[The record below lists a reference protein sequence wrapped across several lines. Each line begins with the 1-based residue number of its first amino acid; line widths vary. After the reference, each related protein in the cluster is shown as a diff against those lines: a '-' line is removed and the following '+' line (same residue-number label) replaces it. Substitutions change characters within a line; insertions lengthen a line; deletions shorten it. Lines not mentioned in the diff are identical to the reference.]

1 VNRRLNMLLQIN
13 ITNFALIE
21 KLSISFDKG
30 FNVLTGETGAGKS
43 ILIDAINYVLG
54 GKFSKDLIRT
64 GEEKT
69 YVEAVFS
76 IQNSKTEEVL
86 KGLDVDYD
94 DLVIISRETFQSG
107 KSIAKVNGK
116 SLLLSNIK
124 ALSSTLLDIHG
135 QHENQNLLESA
146 NHLLYLDS
154 FGEKKLFNELEGYR
168 IVYKRYM
175 EIENEIAKLQ
185 GRDGEKEKLI
195 DFYKY
200 QLEEINKA
208 NLRKDE
214 DIELESEYSV
224 LSNAEKINKALG
236 NSYELLN
243 SGSETSMSIYDGL
256 GIAIKELR
264 AVQKHIEKVKTF
276 ADSLEEAYY
285 NIEEN
290 SEEIRKLK
298 DSIQYD
304 EGKLEYINSRI
315 YQIGLYKKKY
325 GATIDDILKY
335 RDKIEKQYNEL
346 INSSEIIEKLK
357 IEKKSK
363 FKELTDR
370 ANKLHNMR
378 AEIASGLE
386 KAVKAELSYIGL
398 EKSTFKIDAALTDT
412 FNEHGADKVQFL
424 ISTNPG
430 EPLKPLEKV
439 VSGGELSRIM
449 LALKT
454 VFVDKDHIPSV
465 IFDEIDVGISGRVA
479 QSVAEKMYSISNSHQ
494 VFCVTHLPQIACISD
509 FHYIISKDVKDN
521 KTFTSVVRMNE
532 EQKQYEIARMV
543 GGAEVTKLTLEHAKE
558 LIHLANQKKLD
569 LKK

>member
-1 VNRRLNMLLQIN
+1 MLLQIN

-21 KLSISFDKG
+21 QLSISFDKG

-64 GEEKT
+64 GENKT

-76 IQNSKTEEVL
+76 IENNKTTEFL
-86 KGLDVDYD
+86 KESDIEFE

-107 KSIAKVNGK
+107 KTIAKVNGK
-116 SLLLSNIK
+116 SLLLTNIK

-146 NHLLYLDS
+146 SHIYYLDS
-154 FGEKKLFNELEGYR
+154 FGDKNLHEDLEDYKSTYR
-168 IVYKRYM
+168 RYM
-175 EIENEIAKLQ
+175 EIENEINKLH

-195 DFYKY
+195 DFYRY
-200 QLEEINKA
+200 QIDEISKA
-208 NLRKDE
+208 NLKKNE
-214 DIELESEYSV
+214 DTELESQYSV
-224 LSNAEKINKALG
+224 LANAEKINKSLG

-243 SGSETSMSIYDGL
+243 SGSDNSMSVYDSL

-264 AVQKHIEKVKTF
+264 GIQKHIEKVKVI

-298 DSIQYD
+298 DTIQYD
-304 EGKLEYINSRI
+304 EGKLEFINSRI
-315 YQIGLYKKKY
+315 YQIGVYKKKY
-325 GATIDDILKY
+325 GNTIDEILEYKN
-335 RDKIEKQYNEL
+335 KIEKQYDEL
-346 INSSEIIEKLK
+346 VNSSEIIEKLK
-357 IEKKSK
+357 LEKKARLN
-363 FKELTDR
+363 ELQTKV
-370 ANKLHNMR
+370 NKLHNIR
-378 AEIASGLE
+378 TNIASELE
-386 KAVKAELSYIGL
+386 KAVKRELSYIGL
-398 EKSTFKIDAALTDT
+398 EKSSFKIDVLLTDS
-412 FNEHGADKVQFL
+412 FNENGGDKIQFL

-430 EPLKPLEKV
+430 EPLKPLERI

-479 QSVAEKMYSISNSHQ
+479 QSVAEKMYSISNTHQ

-509 FHYIISKDVKDN
+509 VHYLISKEVKAN
-521 KTFTSVVRMNE
+521 KTYTSVIEMNN
-532 EQKQYEIARMV
+532 EQKQYEVARMV

-558 LIHLANQKKLD
+558 LIQLAD
-569 LKK
+569 LKKIELKK

>member
-1 VNRRLNMLLQIN
+1 MLLQIN

-21 KLSISFDKG
+21 SLSISFDKG

-64 GEEKT
+64 GEDKT

-76 IQNSKTEEVL
+76 IQNSNTSEFL
-86 KGLDVDYD
+86 KELDVEFE

-116 SLLLSNIK
+116 ALLLSNIK

-135 QHENQNLLESA
+135 QHENQNLLDSA
-146 NHLLYLDS
+146 NHIYYLDS
-154 FGEKKLFNELEGYR
+154 FGDKKLLKELED
-168 IVYKRYM
+168 YKVTHRRYM
-175 EIENEIAKLQ
+175 EIENEINKLQ
-185 GRDGEKEKLI
+185 GKDGDKEKLV
-195 DFYKY
+195 DFYRY
-200 QLEEINKA
+200 QIDEITKA
-208 NLRKDE
+208 NLKKNE
-214 DIELESEYSV
+214 DTELESQYAV
-224 LSNAEKINKALG
+224 LANAEKINKSLG

-243 SGSETSMSIYDGL
+243 SGSDNSISIYDSL

-264 AVQKHIEKVKTF
+264 GIQKHIEKVKII

-290 SEEIRKLK
+290 SEDIRKLK

-304 EGKLEYINSRI
+304 EGKLEFINSRI
-315 YQIGLYKKKY
+315 YQIGVYKKKY
-325 GATIDDILKY
+325 GGTIDEILQYKN
-335 RDKIEKQYNEL
+335 KIEKQYDEL

-357 IEKKSK
+357 LEKKARLS
-363 FKELTDR
+363 ELTLKI
-370 ANKLHNMR
+370 NKLHELR
-378 AEIASGLE
+378 VHISSELE
-386 KAVKAELSYIGL
+386 KAVKKELSYIGL
-398 EKSTFKIDAALTDT
+398 EKSTFKIDVLLMDS
-412 FNEHGADKVQFL
+412 FNEHGGDKVQFL

-479 QSVAEKMYSISNSHQ
+479 QSVAEKMYSISNTHQ

-509 FHYIISKDVKDN
+509 VHYLISKEVKAN
-521 KTFTSVVRMNE
+521 KTYTFVTQMNN

-558 LIHLANQKKLD
+558 LIQLAD
-569 LKK
+569 LKKIELKK